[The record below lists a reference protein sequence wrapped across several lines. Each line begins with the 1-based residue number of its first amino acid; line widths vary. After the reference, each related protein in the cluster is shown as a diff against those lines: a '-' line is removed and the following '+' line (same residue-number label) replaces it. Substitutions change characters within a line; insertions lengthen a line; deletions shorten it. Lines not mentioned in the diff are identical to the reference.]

1 MKIGKRDMRM
11 IESLVKEYC
20 DHFGV
25 DFEKIM
31 SVPFRRIVPVSKRPY
46 GSLYSE

>member
-1 MKIGKRDMRM
+1 M

-20 DHFGV
+20 EHFGA
-25 DFEKIM
+25 DFEKVM